1 MGGGK
6 GGGCGPWVPGLN
18 GRRRWMLGPLVLELE
33 RVVLLQGDVGKRDA
47 RSDGVL

>member
-1 MGGGK
+1 
-6 GGGCGPWVPGLN
+6 
-18 GRRRWMLGPLVLELE
+18 MLGPLVLELE